1 MGSKCE
7 TTKPEITTSL
17 ALKDGLLCVL
27 AERANP
33 DRLNQ
38 NALKLWYPVREAEQA
53 EVSSLIGRSVTE
65 VDAKEGIYVDEE
77 GAVFQLAG
85 KGDTKPILDNDEAG
99 DGGGLEQLLAASL
112 RGGGDSAANGRTHAL
127 QRPKRGRKRGDK
139 RLTGSATPEHIPA
152 DAQATISGAQDSL
165 LRNGIDRASI
175 DEELPRLNLR
185 QKLAEVRRRIGYIQ
199 KRGFNERNNYSYV
212 TAADLAGAVGDILAE
227 LGVVIIPSLESIAY
241 EAGRNGGAEV
251 SRSAQVVMSY
261 TFTDVDSGE
270 AITAKVAGQGVDSGD
285 KAPYKA
291 MTGALK
297 YALLQSFLLATGDD
311 PEDERIN
318 HAAGNSPDRAIT
330 TEQVRE
336 LKSLIDETDT
346 ELDRVLSYYRVN
358 SLEEMR
364 ESSYRRAIELLNRK
378 RAKRTQGSSA
388 YAQD

>member
-17 ALKDGLLCVL
+17 AFKNGALCVL

-33 DRLNQ
+33 EEPDQ
-38 NALKLWYPVREAEQA
+38 IPLKLWYPIREAQEA
-53 EVSSLIGRSVTE
+53 ELSGLIGRSVTE
-65 VDAKEGIYVDEE
+65 VDVKEGIYVDEE
-77 GAVFQLAG
+77 GTVFQLSE
-85 KGDTKPILDNDEAG
+85 KGDTKPILADEEAG
-99 DGGGLEQLLAASL
+99 DGGDLAQLLSASL
-112 RGGGDSAANGRTHAL
+112 KNGRTHAL
-127 QRPKRGRKRGDK
+127 QRTKGGRKKGGT
-139 RLTGSATPEHIPA
+139 RLAGSAKLKHIPV
-152 DAQATISGAQDSL
+152 DAQATVSAAQDSL
-165 LRNGIDRASI
+165 QNGIERTL

-227 LGVVIIPSLESIAY
+227 LGVVVVPSLESITY

-261 TFTDVDSGE
+261 TFTDVDTGDE
-270 AITAKVAGQGVDSGD
+270 ITAKVAGQGLDSGD

-311 PEDERIN
+311 PEDERVS
-318 HAAGNSPDRAIT
+318 HSTGNGSDHPIT
-330 TEQVRE
+330 GEQVRE
-336 LKSLIDETDT
+336 LKSLIDETNT
-346 ELDRVLSYYRVN
+346 ELDRVLSYYRV
-358 SLEEMR
+358 SALEEMR
-364 ESSYRRAIELLNRK
+364 ESSYRRAVEQLHRK
-378 RAKRTQGSSA
+378 RAKQNPGSSA

>member
-1 MGSKCE
+1 MGPKCA

-17 ALKDGLLCVL
+17 AFKNGALCVL

-33 DRLNQ
+33 DGPNQ
-38 NALKLWYPVREAEQA
+38 SRLKLWYPIREAQEA
-53 EVSSLIGRSVTE
+53 ELSGLIGRSLTE
-65 VDAKEGIYVDEE
+65 VDVKEGIYLDEE
-77 GAVFQLAG
+77 GTVFQLAG
-85 KGDTKPILDNDEAG
+85 KGDTKPILDIEEAG
-99 DGGGLEQLLAASL
+99 DGGGLERLLSASL
-112 RGGGDSAANGRTHAL
+112 KNVRTHAL
-127 QRPKRGRKRGDK
+127 QRPKRGRRRGDK
-139 RLTGSATPEHIPA
+139 RLTGSAKPEHNPA
-152 DAQATISGAQDSL
+152 DAQATISGAQDPL
-165 LRNGIDRASI
+165 LRNSIDRASI

-227 LGVVIIPSLESIAY
+227 LGVVIVPSLESIAY
-241 EAGRNGGAEV
+241 ETGRNGGTEFA
-251 SRSAQVVMSY
+251 RSAQVVMSY
-261 TFTDVDSGE
+261 TFTDVDTGE
-270 AITAKVAGQGVDSGD
+270 AITAKVAGQGLDSGD

-311 PEDERIN
+311 PEDERVA
-318 HAAGNSPDRAIT
+318 HPTGNGSDHVVTA
-330 TEQVRE
+330 EQVRE
-336 LKSLIDETDT
+336 LKSLIDDTDT
-346 ELDRVLSYYRVN
+346 ELDRVLSYYRVS

-378 RAKRTQGSSA
+378 RAKQTQGSNA